1 MKNFILARDFFS
13 KVEKNW
19 NSFIKE
25 LGALLMQQANRD
37 SHITYKL
44 FSAMISIQKPVKIK

>member
-25 LGALLMQQANRD
+25 LGALLMQ
-37 SHITYKL
+37 
-44 FSAMISIQKPVKIK
+44 